1 MQFSL
6 KDKSGHFHM
15 RQVPLHPGSPRR
27 RPRWLPPLVA
37 VICIA
42 LTAAAGNWQLD
53 RAHEKESLQR
63 AYERAA
69 ADAPIRL
76 PAAPIGASD
85 LRMKQIETEGEFIP
99 GGLVLLDNKTRN
111 GEAGYEVVM
120 PLRIAGSSTMHV
132 LINRGWIAAGRD
144 RARLPAIKTPRGS
157 VKITGMAT
165 IPGRFLELSKF
176 EPAGPVWQNL
186 TVERYVAHT
195 GIQVQQIIV
204 QQQNELEDGL
214 SRSWQRADFGIARHY
229 SYAVQWFSLCGLII
243 FLYVLFHVKS
253 SRSKEKQTDAP
264 ASGRG

>member
-1 MQFSL
+1 MQSSL
-6 KDKSGHFHM
+6 KDKSGRFHM

-27 RPRWLPPLVA
+27 RPRWLPPLAA
-37 VICIA
+37 VICTA

-53 RAHEKESLQR
+53 RAHEKETLQQ

-69 ADAPIRL
+69 SDAPIRL
-76 PAAPIGASD
+76 SAALIRGED
-85 LRMKQIETEGEFIP
+85 LRMKQIETEGEFMP

-120 PLRIAGSSTMHV
+120 PLRIAGSSMHV
-132 LINRGWIAAGRD
+132 LVNRGWIAAGRE
-144 RARLPAIKTPRGS
+144 RARLPAIKTPHGN
-157 VKITGMAT
+157 VKITGMVT

-186 TVERYVAHT
+186 TVARYVAYT
-195 GIQVQQIIV
+195 RIQVQPVIV

-214 SRSWQRADFGIARHY
+214 SRSWERADFGIARHY

-243 FLYVLFHVKS
+243 FLYVFFHVKS
-253 SRSKEKQTDAP
+253 SRSKEKQKDAP